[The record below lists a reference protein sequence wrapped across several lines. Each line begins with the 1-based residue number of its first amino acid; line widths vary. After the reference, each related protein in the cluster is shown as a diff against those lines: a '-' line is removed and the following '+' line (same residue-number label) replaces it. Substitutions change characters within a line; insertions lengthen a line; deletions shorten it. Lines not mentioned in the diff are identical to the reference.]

1 MKTLIENWRRFNLL
15 SERINCLDP
24 DSGKRFIRC
33 DLVEIQDSDHTI
45 PISPEELEEIKKW
58 GGLSGEP
65 NFLGTGTKGSAYRFG
80 DRVLKI
86 TSDSSEA
93 QAAVRVAGK
102 SHPNVYNIYGVARRS
117 VEDLQ
122 KSEKGFEHRPYILVY
137 EFLDYPTQGMLE
149 PTRHL
154 HDLVKAKGQCSPF
167 YFWNESNLEDARIL
181 LKRLVMK
188 SRTHPEVLGEPM
200 SKWGNVVSKVK
211 EISENMRWTP
221 EETRKFMT
229 FFAGGLDS
237 LHPSDISPEGL
248 STYYKDQKNN
258 LSHKYLHQ
266 LALGLTFLR
275 QNGIIFND
283 LKGSN
288 IMEKGNQVAII
299 DIGYSAVEGD
309 EQIPLL

>member
-93 QAAVRVAGK
+93 KAAVRVAGE

-117 VEDLQ
+117 PEDLQ

-154 HDLVKAKGQCSPF
+154 HDLVKAKGQRSPF
-167 YFWNESNLEDARIL
+167 YFWGDPNLDDARML

-188 SRTHPEVLGEPM
+188 SHTHPEVLGEPM
-200 SKWGNVVSKVK
+200 SKWGNVVSKAE
-211 EISENMRWTP
+211 EISENMGWAP
-221 EETRKFMT
+221 EETKKFMT

-237 LHPSDISPEGL
+237 LHPGDISPEGL
-248 STYYKDQKNN
+248 SRYYKDQKNN
-258 LSHKYLHQ
+258 LSHEYLHQ

-275 QNGIIFND
+275 ENGIIFDD

-299 DIGYSAVEGD
+299 DIGYSSVEGD